1 MEYNYYVEQKY
12 MYAGY
17 IEARILTAQE
27 EEALGYEDGYVKHH
41 EGYKV
46 YVDGVDTEKS
56 VRNHLANL
64 ENCRIIERQNR
75 AERSRTAWRQM

>member
-27 EEALGYEDGYVKHH
+27 AEALGYEDGYVRSH
-41 EGYKV
+41 EDHKV
-46 YVDGVDTEKS
+46 YVDGFDTEES
-56 VRNHLANL
+56 ARNHLDDL
-64 ENCRIIERQNR
+64 KDCRIIEWQNGM
-75 AERSRTAWRQM
+75 ERS